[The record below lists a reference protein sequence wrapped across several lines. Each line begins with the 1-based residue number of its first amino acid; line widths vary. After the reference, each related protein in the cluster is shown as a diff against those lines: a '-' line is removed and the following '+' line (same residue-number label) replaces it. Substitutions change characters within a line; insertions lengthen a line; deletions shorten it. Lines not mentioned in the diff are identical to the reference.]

1 MILFLTMAT
10 ALPDWHDEMVALT
23 EKVEM
28 LTGYFQRLN
37 KRIDEIEKT
46 LAGLSNTPQDYKALE
61 GVTTLANLRKSIG
74 QLGEKPFPSYIMPD

>member
-1 MILFLTMAT
+1 MAT

-28 LTGYFQRLN
+28 LTGYFQRMN

-46 LAGLSNTPQDYKALE
+46 LAGLSNTPQDYKIQE

-74 QLGEKPFPSYIMPD
+74 QLGETKFPPYIMPD

>member
-10 ALPDWHDEMVALT
+10 ALPDWHDEIVALT
-23 EKVEM
+23 ERVEM

-61 GVTTLANLRKSIG
+61 GITTLANLRKSIG

>member
-10 ALPDWHDEMVALT
+10 ALPDWHDEMLALS

-61 GVTTLANLRKSIG
+61 GITTLANLRKSIG

>member
-10 ALPDWHDEMVALT
+10 ALPDWHDEIVALT

-61 GVTTLANLRKSIG
+61 GITTLANLRKSIG